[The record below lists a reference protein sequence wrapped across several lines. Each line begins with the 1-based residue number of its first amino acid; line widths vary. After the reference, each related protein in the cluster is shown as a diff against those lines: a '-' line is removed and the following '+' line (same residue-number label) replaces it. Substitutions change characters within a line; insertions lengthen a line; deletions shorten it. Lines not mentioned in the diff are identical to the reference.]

1 MSVSERFMTAMELP
15 GDLSCKAPIITIT
28 GPSQVQIENYKS
40 ILSYTSEKLIVVTC
54 QGRVILQGKNLEIFH
69 YTTWEMEIKG
79 QILSV
84 NVRACLKNHSRSLQ
98 APVCGIFHLN
108 SVAVRQYIVNPI

>member
-69 YTTWEMEIKG
+69 YTTWEMEIG
-79 QILSV
+79 

>member
-84 NVRACLKNHSRSLQ
+84 MLERVKNHSRSLP

>member
-40 ILSYTSEKLIVVTC
+40 INRGYLPGTRDPSREKSGNISLHDLGNGNKRADFV
-54 QGRVILQGKNLEIFH
+54 G
-69 YTTWEMEIKG
+69 
-79 QILSV
+79 
-84 NVRACLKNHSRSLQ
+84 NVRACLKNHFRNLY
-98 APVCGIFHLN
+98 APVCSIFHLN

>member
-1 MSVSERFMTAMELP
+1 MDSTKIDRINTLHHKDV
-15 GDLSCKAPIITIT
+15 
-28 GPSQVQIENYKS
+28 YKRQ
-40 ILSYTSEKLIVVTC
+40 L
-54 QGRVILQGKNLEIFH
+54 H
-69 YTTWEMEIKG
+69 YLGNGNKRADFVG
-79 QILSV
+79 

>member
-40 ILSYTSEKLIVVTC
+40 ILSYLDLK
-54 QGRVILQGKNLEIFH
+54 
-69 YTTWEMEIKG
+69 
-79 QILSV
+79 
-84 NVRACLKNHSRSLQ
+84 RA
-98 APVCGIFHLN
+98 
-108 SVAVRQYIVNPI
+108 

>member
-40 ILSYTSEKLIVVTC
+40 IFILYKREINRGYLPGTRDPFKEKIWKYSLHYL
-54 QGRVILQGKNLEIFH
+54 GNGNKRADFIL
-69 YTTWEMEIKG
+69 
-79 QILSV
+79 
-84 NVRACLKNHSRSLQ
+84 
-98 APVCGIFHLN
+98 
-108 SVAVRQYIVNPI
+108 

>member
-28 GPSQVQIENYKS
+28 GPSQVQIENY
-40 ILSYTSEKLIVVTC
+40 
-54 QGRVILQGKNLEIFH
+54 QGKNLEIFH

-84 NVRACLKNHSRSLQ
+84 MLERV
-98 APVCGIFHLN
+98 
-108 SVAVRQYIVNPI
+108 